1 MKTSISPRL
10 LVATLLILG
19 IVAFAVIRPQ
29 LDPAAI
35 KEAVAGLGA
44 WAPVVFIFLSA
55 IATVLFVPGTL
66 VGLTGGALFGPWWG
80 TLANL
85 TGATLGA
92 TLAFLLARH
101 LVSDWARQKAGPRV
115 ESLIRGVEGEGWRFV
130 AFVRLVPLFPF
141 NLLNYA
147 LGLTRIPLTHYVVA
161 SFFCM
166 LPGTL
171 AFTWLGHAGREAMS
185 GNTAAI
191 RYGLLALALLA
202 SVAFLPRLFRRLRS
216 DKSTRWIDARALAAE
231 LAMPKSTVSMIDV
244 RDPDEFTGTMGH
256 VTGARNIPLAELPQ
270 RLAELE
276 TLKSESIVLIC
287 HTDKR
292 STKAAVLLTAAG
304 FAQVRV
310 LRRGM
315 VGWNELALTVE
326 GAPSRATTP
335 IKHGEHRSLA
345 GLS

>member
-1 MKTSISPRL
+1 MKLSISPRL
-10 LVATLLILG
+10 LGASLLILG
-19 IVAFAVIRPQ
+19 IVAFAVTRPQ
-29 LDPAAI
+29 LDPVAI
-35 KEAVAGLGA
+35 KEAVARLGP

-55 IATVLFVPGTL
+55 LATVLFVPGTL

-85 TGATLGA
+85 TGATFGA

-101 LVSDWARQKAGPRV
+101 LVSVWARQKAGPRV

-147 LGLTRIPLTHYVVA
+147 LGLTRIPLGHYLVA

-171 AFTWLGHAGREAMS
+171 AFTWLGHAGREAIS

-202 SVAFLPRLFRRLRS
+202 SIAFLPRLVRRLRGA
-216 DKSTRWIDARALAAE
+216 KSTRWIEARALAAE
-231 LAMPKSTVSMIDV
+231 LGTTKSRVPMIDV
-244 RDPDEFTGTMGH
+244 RDREEFTGATGH
-256 VTGARNIPLAELPQ
+256 VAGARNIPLAELPQ
-270 RLAELE
+270 QLADLQ
-276 TLKSESIVLIC
+276 TLKGEPLVLIC

-292 STKAAVLLTAAG
+292 SAKAAALLAAAG
-304 FAQVRV
+304 FANVRV

-315 VGWNELALTVE
+315 VAWAELSLPVE
-326 GAPSRATTP
+326 DSPSRSAAS
-335 IKHGEHRSLA
+335 IKHSPIT